1 MNLLERS
8 FIFIIKE
15 YKQGEHRCLTMVLNS
30 SGTKQL
36 FAEQLKSVVFDV
48 LLNQMGEKRL
58 RSHALS
64 KEISLLV

>member
-1 MNLLERS
+1 
-8 FIFIIKE
+8 
-15 YKQGEHRCLTMVLNS
+15 MVLNS